1 MSEEKMTKEAMVE
14 VIETLADKVL
24 MLEYY
29 VDDLKHSYKNLINN
43 DDTVRV
49 KVNGVILN
57 VKRREILQEAHA
69 LDGLLK
75 KILYGVSGFKF
86 SAHL

>member
-49 KVNGVILN
+49 KVNGAILN

-69 LDGLLK
+69 HARDTK
-75 KILYGVSGFKF
+75 K
-86 SAHL
+86 HLEEINDSRGND